1 MRSIW
6 KISIQTG
13 DTSPWIEFL
22 DLSEFTIIPQAEP
35 YDLFLVVNRSTK
47 EAKFIDGPAYQLFTT
62 TVKDDSSALTASII
76 ASRFIRIGQIV
87 TYELKFQIPSAPVGT
102 WQIQSLP
109 GVLNSENIVWCSG
122 FYFHVPSN
130 TQSGI
135 YCIAGSGL
143 VNLSRTDGLPLDQT
157 NAQVTLVLTYKW

>member
-13 DTSPWIEFL
+13 DTTPWIEFT
-22 DLSEFTIIPQAEP
+22 DLSVFTAIPQAEP
-35 YDLFLVVNRSTK
+35 DDLFLVVNKLTK
-47 EAKFIDGPAYQLFTT
+47 EAKFIDWPAYQPFTT
-62 TVKDDSSALTASII
+62 TVKDDSSALTASILE
-76 ASRFIRIGQIV
+76 SRYMRIGQLV
-87 TYELKFQIPSAPVGT
+87 TYELNFQIPSAPVGT
-102 WQIQSLP
+102 WQIQTLP
-109 GVLNSENIVWCSG
+109 GALNSENIIWCSG

-135 YCIAGSGL
+135 YCLAGSGL
-143 VNLSRTDGLPLDQT
+143 VNLARTDSLALDQT